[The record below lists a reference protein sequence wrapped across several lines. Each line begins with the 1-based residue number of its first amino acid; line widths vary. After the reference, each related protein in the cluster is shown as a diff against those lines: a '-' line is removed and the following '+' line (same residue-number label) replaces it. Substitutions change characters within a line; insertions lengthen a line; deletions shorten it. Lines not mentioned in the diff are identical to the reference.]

1 MLLLLVLFLLL
12 LRLIFL
18 RLFSS
23 FLSLL
28 YWAWWTTEAIVV
40 AALAYIFAFVANID
54 LFAVVFIVA
63 VASILCTFV

>member
-1 MLLLLVLFLLL
+1 M
-12 LRLIFL
+12 
-18 RLFSS
+18 
-23 FLSLL
+23 
-28 YWAWWTTEAIVV
+28 WWTTGAIVV